1 MKNIMKIIVLIIII
15 AMIIF
20 GIYYFIQR
28 GNFEKETIAEK
39 ENVKYGQSDEVSK
52 NEVKEKEDSIEKDNS
67 EYEKKDVVLKDKAH
81 EEKKKIVEKDELEY
95 GYNYKVFESNAYKEK
110 PKRIIVKKENTTN
123 EFYIFDEKNAE
134 YEHLLKVA
142 LDRMYYSA
150 MQDYNL
156 WSFTPYS
163 LKDITDSNENFIIF
177 DYDDDISQKEYSID
191 TDFNRDIFFRFSTNT
206 RLFRLIDY
214 LTYDSKKYSSDE
226 LRSAIGKEEFVPKDQ
241 IISGYKYMNPNLC
254 SN

>member
-1 MKNIMKIIVLIIII
+1 MKKIMKIIFLIIII

-20 GIYYFIQR
+20 GTYYFIQR
-28 GNFEKETIAEK
+28 GNFEKEMTTEK
-39 ENVKYGQSDEVSK
+39 DEIKYGQSDEVSK
-52 NEVKEKEDSIEKDNS
+52 SEVQKEDSIEKDNS
-67 EYEKKDVVLKDKAH
+67 EYEKKDVVLKDKYH
-81 EEKKKIVEKDELEY
+81 EEKKNIVEKDELEY
-95 GYNYKVFESNAYKEK
+95 GDNYEVFESKVYKEK
-110 PKRIIVKKENTTN
+110 PKRIVVKKENTTN
-123 EFYIFDEKNAE
+123 EFFIFDEKNTE

-163 LKDITDSNENFIIF
+163 LKDITNSNENFIIF
-177 DYDDDISQKEYSID
+177 DYDDDVSQKDYLID

-214 LTYDSKKYSSDE
+214 LTYDCKKYSSDE
-226 LRSAIGKEEFVPKDQ
+226 LRNAIGKEEFVPKNQ
-241 IISGYKYMNPNLC
+241 IISGYKYMNPDLY